1 MGRQINNRGKLTA
14 GDWTEWSGQGSKFHA
29 AFRHAEDVERSTER
43 VSRRRRISFPE
54 SQRPN
59 AIPIPWWR
67 KLARFRGGRALI
79 WQPITMPPAI
89 ASNPAAELRSGNTG
103 RIATNSGA
111 GVRFATV
118 HLPFLPSFPP
128 FQSTITIHHHPLR
141 RFTPSTL
148 LIVYQSLCLNRIVV
162 PPMIARVIETP

>member
-1 MGRQINNRGKLTA
+1 MVRQIDNRGKLTA
-14 GDWTEWSGQGSKFHA
+14 GDWTEWSGQQVPRCVSPRRG
-29 AFRHAEDVERSTER
+29 RGEIGR

-103 RIATNSGA
+103 RIATNSGG